1 MPAAPHE
8 PAEGSDRSGDPEA
21 GGAAGA
27 HSGHSA
33 AAPALGYAA
42 QIEHGLLTLLGF
54 AFREPASLSLEVLDD
69 IEALTGRE
77 RAYIQ
82 IKNKP
87 GTARSLTDS
96 AEDVWSSLDNWLAA
110 WLERS
115 AEETQRFCLVTT
127 QTAAANSALAMLRGA
142 PCDRSPEE
150 AAYRLQRAARDSRN
164 QATAQAR
171 ERFLALDRAE
181 QDALLRCV
189 EVYDGSEDASHIHQ
203 QLLANDKLRAA
214 TDPANVASLVQH
226 LRGWWAHR
234 SLIHLHR
241 VAGGQQDRITTTG
254 SRSRSMTDAAST
266 PSTRCRCM
274 TRSPR
279 RTCDPSPRTTS
290 TCSS

>member
-1 MPAAPHE
+1 MSPIPSREGDHRMRLSGWPEQTRRLTAAARPGAFRFGVPAWQDRPAYDGVRGASRAARTRRREVIEARTRRRGCCRPH
-8 PAEGSDRSGDPEA
+8 
-21 GGAAGA
+21 

-96 AEDVWSSLDNWLAA
+96 AEDLWSSLDNWLAA

-127 QTAAANSALAMLRGA
+127 QTAAANSALAMLRRA

-150 AAYRLQRAARDSRN
+150 AAYRLQRAARRLS
-164 QATAQAR
+164 QP
-171 ERFLALDRAE
+171 
-181 QDALLRCV
+181 
-189 EVYDGSEDASHIHQ
+189 GHS
-203 QLLANDKLRAA
+203 
-214 TDPANVASLVQH
+214 
-226 LRGWWAHR
+226 
-234 SLIHLHR
+234 
-241 VAGGQQDRITTTG
+241 AG
-254 SRSRSMTDAAST
+254 
-266 PSTRCRCM
+266 P
-274 TRSPR
+274 
-279 RTCDPSPRTTS
+279 
-290 TCSS
+290 